1 MQCVFDDL
9 VPQASRCHVNI
20 NVKKTKEILIGQ
32 LKRNSPPLLTLDGIE
47 VERVTVFKL
56 LGGSH

>member
-9 VPQASRCHVNI
+9 VPQASRCDMNI

-32 LKRNSPPLLTLDGIE
+32 LKRNSPPLLTLDGTE
-47 VERVTVFKL
+47 VERVAVFKL